1 MRTAPPRLLET
12 SRFVTHAVAGSEEQH
27 VERKTR
33 LGLFTSPSQK
43 GPVSD
48 QSEPGLYAES
58 APDVQPW
65 WRVYCNDSREILSAL
80 PAGSVDCVVTSPPYY
95 WQRDYGVDGQIG
107 MEPSVQGFVDNIV
120 SVFEGV
126 HHALSPTGVVFLNLG
141 DTYYNAKGRPHGRD
155 TKHTARHLARRQLR
169 AVDGPGLGLP
179 RKSLLGIPWRVA
191 LAMSDAGWT
200 LRSEIVWY
208 RRGSMPEPTAIDRPW
223 RNHEHVFL
231 FSKSVRYHFDRSGLN
246 GEEDVWEIEP
256 ERRSASRGEHYA
268 PYPEALV
275 HRCLSLGCPEGG
287 TVLDPFAGGGTTLAV
302 AHRLGM
308 NSIGVD
314 LNASFCDVM
323 VRRMGGANEAAPM
336 EDAGSA
342 AQLRTPRSAT
352 VSKGE
357 GTPLPK
363 IARKHWS

>member
-1 MRTAPPRLLET
+1 
-12 SRFVTHAVAGSEEQH
+12 
-27 VERKTR
+27 
-33 LGLFTSPSQK
+33 
-43 GPVSD
+43 VSD
-48 QSEPGLYAES
+48 QSEPDPYAQS
-58 APDVQPW
+58 APDVNPW
-65 WRVYCNDSREILSAL
+65 WRVYCDDSRQILTAL

-95 WQRDYGVDGQIG
+95 WQRDYGVDAQIG
-107 MEPSVQGFVDNIV
+107 MESTVQGFVDNIV

-126 HHALSPTGVVFLNLG
+126 HHALGTSGVVFLNLG
-141 DTYYNAKGRPHGRD
+141 DTYYSAKGRPHGRD

-200 LRSEIVWY
+200 LRSEIIWY
-208 RRGSMPEPTAIDRPW
+208 RRSSMPEPTAHDRPW
-223 RNHEHVFL
+223 RNHEHLFL
-231 FSKSVRYHFDRSGLN
+231 FSKSVKYHFDRSGLD

-268 PYPEALV
+268 PYPQALV
-275 HRCLSLGCPEGG
+275 RRCLSAGCPEGG

-302 AHRLGM
+302 AHQLGM

-323 VRRMGGANEAAPM
+323 VRRMGGVTPELGPGEHGVAA
-336 EDAGSA
+336 AG
-342 AQLRTPRSAT
+342 
-352 VSKGE
+352 
-357 GTPLPK
+357 
-363 IARKHWS
+363 

>member
-1 MRTAPPRLLET
+1 MTDQRAPVP
-12 SRFVTHAVAGSEEQH
+12 
-27 VERKTR
+27 
-33 LGLFTSPSQK
+33 
-43 GPVSD
+43 
-48 QSEPGLYAES
+48 YAES
-58 APDVQPW
+58 LPNADPW
-65 WRVYCNDSREILSAL
+65 WRVYCADSREILTTLA
-80 PAGSVDCVVTSPPYY
+80 AGSVDCVVTSPPYY
-95 WQRDYGVDGQIG
+95 WQRDYGVEGQIG
-107 MEPSVQGFVDNIV
+107 MEPTVQAFVDNIV

-126 HHALSPTGVVFLNLG
+126 RHALSPSGVVFLNLG

-155 TKHTARHLARRQLR
+155 SKHTARHLARRQLR

-191 LAMSDAGWT
+191 LAMADAGWT

-208 RRGSMPEPTAIDRPW
+208 RRSSMPEPTAIDRPW
-223 RNHEHVFL
+223 RTHEHVFL
-231 FSKSVRYHFDRSGLN
+231 FSKSVKYHFDRSGLG

-275 HRCLSLGCPEGG
+275 HRCLSVGSPAGG

-314 LNASFCDVM
+314 LNPSFCDVM
-323 VRRMGGANEAAPM
+323 VRRMGGLTTELSSN
-336 EDAGSA
+336 DAGVA
-342 AQLRTPRSAT
+342 AAS
-352 VSKGE
+352 
-357 GTPLPK
+357 
-363 IARKHWS
+363 